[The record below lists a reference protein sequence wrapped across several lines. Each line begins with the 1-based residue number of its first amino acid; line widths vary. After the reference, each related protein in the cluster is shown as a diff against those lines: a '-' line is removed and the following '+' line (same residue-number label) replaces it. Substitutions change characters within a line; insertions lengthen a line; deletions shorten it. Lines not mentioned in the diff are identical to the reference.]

1 MKHENEQAKQT
12 QIVKPKRQSY
22 YKPLVVPKVQSV
34 KSLSAI
40 AKERA
45 EAASAARKPNGKT
58 EPVRVVVT
66 KAEPPK
72 PETVVP
78 AHEEQPEQKVVAAKQ
93 TEPPKQAAESAI
105 PAENLS
111 QVEPAA
117 QRKEK
122 KKNGAKEGGKGM
134 RGAAQKVLAPVS
146 STLNGIASDYSDR
159 SAVRQTFIAMF
170 KLKVPICILL
180 AVIIALSA
188 VFLALQSSNTAS
200 TEMSLNY
207 EESAYGLNPN
217 STRYNVYNI
226 ASAEVVGN
234 MLTYCG
240 ADPEAY
246 DLTAISDCISVNP
259 TNKKAFNEET
269 LFITTTYKITLSNP
283 PRIPGV
289 STKQMLTFLCKAYK
303 DFLYS
308 NYTEN
313 RAILSFSID
322 RFHDEEYLEIAD
334 LLDLKAQQLEKY
346 LNMRV
351 KQAKAFTEKESNET
365 FKSLSQKIE
374 DLRNYDIAKYRA
386 FVIEAGCSH
395 DKARFLRSLSYI
407 NRMKQIDYDKDIS
420 AYNVY
425 NAGIKIY
432 DESMIS
438 NVLIPSIDQNKK
450 TYYMSKTKTG
460 MDYMAQQADDYLSTA
475 QETAKEIKINSEIMN
490 KMQAGSNAPASIQK
504 ATAMIENIRTK
515 FDELSS
521 QIETVDKAY
530 IKYKTKDYLTFKSTN
545 RSLMQTLQVS
555 KLALIA
561 FVMIVLIYAVIWLRF
576 KNVSGGRQK

>member
-45 EAASAARKPNGKT
+45 EAASAAREPNGKT

-122 KKNGAKEGGKGM
+122 KKNGAKEGGKC
-134 RGAAQKVLAPVS
+134 GAAQKVLAPVS

-438 NVLIPSIDQNKK
+438 NVLIPSKDQNKK